1 MGFYQGCQP
10 VGAVTGSPKTGLQSI
25 IALRPSSG
33 RPKVLRAGI
42 VGLPNVGK
50 STLFNALTSS
60 YQAESANY
68 PFCTI
73 EPNVG
78 IVKVPDMRLRKLEEL
93 VSPQQVIPA
102 VFEFVDIA
110 GLVRGASKGEGLGNQ
125 FLAHI
130 REVDAIVHVVRCFD
144 DENITHVDGRVDPIR
159 DLETIHIEL
168 CMADFGSIEKRMDR
182 LAKQKKQND
191 KRAAL
196 EYDIFQKIMPMIEN
210 AQTVDLSVLTD
221 EERAIVPQLQLLST
235 KPILYAA
242 NVKEEQLADP
252 DSNPYI
258 KTLRERA
265 KEENRLVVVIS
276 AQIEAELAA
285 LEEEE
290 RKSYLE
296 SLGVKD
302 SGVNNLIR
310 AAFDTLGLVTYFTAG
325 EKEVRAWPFEKGSTA
340 PQCAGIIHTDFE
352 RGFIKAEVISY
363 ADYVNSGSEKGA
375 KEKGLMRL
383 EGKNYLMQDG
393 DVVHFL
399 FNV

>member
-1 MGFYQGCQP
+1 M
-10 VGAVTGSPKTGLQSI
+10 
-25 IALRPSSG
+25 
-33 RPKVLRAGI
+33 LRAGI

-50 STLFNALTSS
+50 STLFNALTAS

-73 EPNVG
+73 EPNNG
-78 IVKVPDMRLRKLEEL
+78 IVKVPDLRLNKLKEL
-93 VSPQQVIPA
+93 VNPQQVIPA
-102 VFEFVDIA
+102 AFEFVDIA

-130 REVDAIVHVVRCFD
+130 REVDAIIHVVRCFE
-144 DENITHVDGRVDPIR
+144 DENITHVDGRIDPVR

-168 CMADFGSIEKRMDR
+168 CMSDFASIQKRLDR
-182 LAKQKKQND
+182 VQKQKKQGD
-191 KRAAL
+191 KRAIL
-196 EYDIFQKIMPMIEN
+196 ECGIFEKIMPSIEN
-210 AQTVDLSVLTD
+210 AETIDHGNLTD
-221 EERAIVPQLQLLST
+221 EEKAILPQLQLLST
-235 KPILYAA
+235 KPLLYAA
-242 NVKEEQLADP
+242 NVKEDQLANP
-252 DSNPYI
+252 DDNPHVQNL
-258 KTLRERA
+258 KKHAATEKRP
-265 KEENRLVVVIS
+265 VVIIS

-285 LEEEE
+285 LEVEE
-290 RKSYLE
+290 RQSYLE

-310 AAFDTLGLVTYFTAG
+310 AAFELLGLVTYFTAG
-325 EKEVRAWPFEKGSTA
+325 EKEVRAWPFEKGLAA

-363 ADYVNSGSEKGA
+363 NDYVNSGSEKAA

-393 DVVHFL
+393 EIVHFL